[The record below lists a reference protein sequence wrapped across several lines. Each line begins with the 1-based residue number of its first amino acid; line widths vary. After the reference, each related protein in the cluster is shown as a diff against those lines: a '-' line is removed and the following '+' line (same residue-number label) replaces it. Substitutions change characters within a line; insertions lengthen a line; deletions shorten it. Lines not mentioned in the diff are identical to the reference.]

1 MKGFQ
6 RDREIDRKRER
17 EKQEVMITDFERT

>member
-17 EKQEVMITDFERT
+17 VKQEVMITDFERT